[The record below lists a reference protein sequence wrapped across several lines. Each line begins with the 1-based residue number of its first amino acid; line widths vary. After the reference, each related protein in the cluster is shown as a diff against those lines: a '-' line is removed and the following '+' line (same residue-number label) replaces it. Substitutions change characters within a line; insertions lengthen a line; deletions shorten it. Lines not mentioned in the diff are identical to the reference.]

1 MSEKPK
7 PVFEMPTDQEL
18 LEVGDL
24 VANAK
29 TDKFFEEAAR
39 ANPMLNKHRTLL
51 LNADYQPLS
60 YCPLSTAPWTQIFF
74 WIAKGDSRV
83 KDGGKSIIT
92 VLDVY
97 EDIKVNGKYPL
108 PSVVAFTEMVPLP
121 VMVPFTRF
129 NILLR
134 DDFTCQYTGKK
145 LPANKL
151 TFDHVHPAS
160 RGGKTSW
167 DNIVMADQDVNE
179 AKGDRVL
186 NKDGTLKVNVKGN
199 PVTLRLI
206 RPPYQPSAYE
216 LREKGKKYPPRFLHD
231 SWRDYLYWDTELE
244 R

>member
-1 MSEKPK
+1 MSEKLK
-7 PVFEMPTDQEL
+7 PTFQMPTDQEI
-18 LEVGDL
+18 LEIGDL

-29 TDKFFEEAAR
+29 ADKFFEEAAR
-39 ANPMLNKHRTLL
+39 ASPLLNKHRTLV

-74 WIAKGDSRV
+74 WLAKGDARV
-83 KDGGKSIIT
+83 KDGGKPIIN

-97 EDIKVNGKYPL
+97 EDIMVNGKYPL
-108 PSVVAFTEMVPLP
+108 PSVVAHTEMVPLP

-129 NILLR
+129 NVFLR
-134 DDFTCQYTGKK
+134 DDFTCQYTGQK
-145 LPANKL
+145 LPASQL
-151 TFDHVHPAS
+151 TFDHVMPQS

-167 DNIVMADQDVNE
+167 DNIVACAQDVNE
-179 AKGDRVL
+179 MKGDKTPKEAKL
-186 NKDGTLKVNVKGN
+186 H
-199 PVTLRLI
+199 LR

-216 LREKGKKYPPRFLHD
+216 LREKGKRYPPRFLHD